1 MTAVRKAILDSA
13 LDLFVSRGIHAA
25 TTREIARRA
34 GAAEGSLYRHFAGK
48 DALAAHLFSEAAA
61 GLAAALDRAAA
72 AAGSAPSAQLR
83 ALVRALFEFGRTEPR
98 TLRFIEAAH
107 AAGFPRAS
115 EPMPARL
122 PLHVFIETIAA
133 GQKAG
138 VFRRIDPALVTAWIV
153 GLSLRALSFSRT
165 KRTPVARPR
174 VIAETV
180 EAAVRLL
187 ETDGTP

>member
-1 MTAVRKAILDSA
+1 MTAIRKAILGSA

-34 GAAEGSLYRHFAGK
+34 GAAEGSLYRHFASK

-72 AAGSAPSAQLR
+72 AAGPDPAARLR
-83 ALVRALFEFGRTEPR
+83 ALVRALFEFGRTQRR

-107 AAGFPRAS
+107 TAGFPRTS
-115 EPMPARL
+115 ERLPARL
-122 PLHVFIETIAA
+122 PLHAFIETIAA

-138 VFRRIDPALVTAWIV
+138 IFRRVDPALAAAWIV
-153 GLSLRALSFSRT
+153 GLSLRALSFSEM
-165 KRTPVARPR
+165 KRTPVARPQ

-180 EAAVRLL
+180 GAAVLLL
-187 ETDGTP
+187 EADGAG